1 MRLFFLLSISILI
14 ASCTHM
20 TKLSEERISGKKN
33 FIFVRPFAVENA
45 PPEVGKLTSGKFFAQ
60 LESQDFFSGRDGKT
74 YSFDFY
80 MGQPCPTGYT
90 CYYITGSVMDFEY
103 QTGCCGNDG
112 VEARTNIKFWNDI
125 TKTPLFEISE
135 WNNEIFEPEDTSRL
149 DAMEML
155 AEDTAQ
161 TLVDAL
167 LKELSRN

>member
-1 MRLFFLLSISILI
+1 MRLFFLLSISMIV

-45 PPEVGKLTSGKFFAQ
+45 PPEVGKLTSGKFFSR

-80 MGQPCPTGYT
+80 MGQPCPSDYT
-90 CYYITGSVMDFEY
+90 CYYITGEVKDFKY
-103 QTGCCGNDG
+103 IPGSYDNDG
-112 VEARTNIKFWNDI
+112 VEATSNIKFWNDI
-125 TKTPLFEISE
+125 TKAPLFEITE
-135 WNNEIFEPEDTSRL
+135 WNNEVFDPEDTTRL
-149 DAMEML
+149 EAMEML
-155 AEDTAQ
+155 AEDTAE
-161 TLVDAL
+161 TLVNAL